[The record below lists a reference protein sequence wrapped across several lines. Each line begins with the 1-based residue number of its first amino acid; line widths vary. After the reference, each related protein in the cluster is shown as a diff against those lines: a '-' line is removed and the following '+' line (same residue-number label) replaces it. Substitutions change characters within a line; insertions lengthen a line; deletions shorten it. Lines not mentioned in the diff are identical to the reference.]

1 MAKVSNIDQAR
12 PSCEYC
18 GEAAHKKPLMCPR
31 IIKVKYTE
39 EGEIIVYFGL
49 GGCGFIPDH
58 PEACLSAD

>member
-1 MAKVSNIDQAR
+1 MAKVSSIDQAR

-39 EGEIIVYFGL
+39 EGEIIVYFA
-49 GGCGFIPDH
+49 GGGFIPDH
-58 PEACLSAD
+58 PEACLSTD